1 MPQGRDERVAAGT
14 LKKTAVGILLKLL
27 ISAKGTIGENM
38 YYFWSGLLRAIALLW
53 SVLGLRMLRGMA
65 GVPRLADVMPL
76 PDGECPKVST
86 LFAAR
91 DEAAKLPQALPTQL
105 AQDYPRYEVIAVD
118 DRSRDATPQVLDEFA
133 AHHNNLKVI
142 HLTEVPK
149 GWLGKPHALHVAY
162 GYAKGEWLVFTDADV
177 RMGPDLLRRAVAL
190 VKGKG
195 WDYLTCLPM
204 PELRSFWEKTF
215 MSYWALGFDL
225 GQAPWKLSDP
235 CSRRYL
241 GVGAFQLL
249 RRSVY
254 EAIGTH
260 QRLAMELL
268 DDFKLGKLVKQ
279 RGFQCG
285 VALGG
290 EWVQLRWQDGL
301 SGIVSG
307 LMKNSFAACGF
318 RLRNVAL
325 YLLGAFA
332 FDVLPFLAL
341 LFAVGTPREV
351 AALCVFIVLVLH
363 ANGSH
368 AGRVSP
374 VYALTHPLGAAIF
387 CYIMLRSAIVTLWRR
402 GVVWRDTFYPLD
414 ELRKGVV

>member
-1 MPQGRDERVAAGT
+1 
-14 LKKTAVGILLKLL
+14 
-27 ISAKGTIGENM
+27 M
-38 YYFWSGLLRAIALLW
+38 YYFWSGLLAAIALLW

-65 GVPRLADVMPL
+65 GVPRLDHVMLL
-76 PDGECPKVST
+76 PDAECPKISI

-91 DEAAKLPQALPTQL
+91 DEAAKLPQALATQL
-105 AQDYPRYEVIAVD
+105 AQDYPHYEVIAVD
-118 DRSRDATPQVLDEFA
+118 DRSRDATPQILDEFA
-133 AHHNNLKVI
+133 RHHRNLKVI
-142 HLTEVPK
+142 HLTELSK
-149 GWLGKPHALHVAY
+149 GWLSKPHALHVAY
-162 GYAKGEWLVFTDADV
+162 GDAKGECLVFTDADV

-190 VKGKG
+190 AKGKG

-204 PELRSFWEKTF
+204 PELQGYWEKIF
-215 MSYWALGFDL
+215 MSYWTLGFDL

-235 CSRRYL
+235 RSRRYL

-260 QRLAMELL
+260 QRLAMEVL

-279 RGFQCG
+279 GGFLPG

-290 EWVQLRWQDGL
+290 KLLQFHWQDGL
-301 SGIVSG
+301 RGIVSG

-325 YLLGAFA
+325 YILGAFS

-341 LFAVGTPREV
+341 LFSVGTPRKV
-351 AALCVFIVLVLH
+351 AALCVFIVLILH

-374 VYALTHPLGAAIF
+374 FYALTHPLGAALF
-387 CYIMLRSAIVTLWRR
+387 CYIMLQSAIVTLWRR
-402 GVVWRDTFYPLD
+402 GILWRDTFYPLD

>member
-1 MPQGRDERVAAGT
+1 
-14 LKKTAVGILLKLL
+14 
-27 ISAKGTIGENM
+27 
-38 YYFWSGLLRAIALLW
+38 
-53 SVLGLRMLRGMA
+53 
-65 GVPRLADVMPL
+65 LA
-76 PDGECPKVST
+76 CAC
-86 LFAAR
+86 FAAWPESHGSPASCR
-91 DEAAKLPQALPTQL
+91 CPTVNAPKFRYSSPPATRPPSFLRLCRPQL

-118 DRSRDATPQVLDEFA
+118 DRSRDATPQILDEFA
-133 AHHNNLKVI
+133 GHHKNLKVI
-142 HLTEVPK
+142 HLTELPK
-149 GWLGKPHALHVAY
+149 GWLGKPHALHVAC
-162 GYAKGEWLVFTDADV
+162 GHAKGEWLVFTDAEV

-195 WDYLTCLPM
+195 WDYLTCLPT
-204 PELRSFWEKTF
+204 PELRSFWEKAF
-215 MSYWALGFDL
+215 MSYWSLGFDL

-235 CSRRYL
+235 RSRRYL

-260 QRLAMELL
+260 QRLAMEVL

-279 RGFQCG
+279 GGFPSG

-290 EWVQLRWQDGL
+290 KWVQLRWQDGL

-307 LMKNSFAACGF
+307 LMKNSFAGCGF

-325 YLLGAFA
+325 YLLGAFV

-341 LFAVGTPREV
+341 LFAVGKPREV
-351 AALCVFIVLVLH
+351 AAVCVFIVLVLH

-374 VYALTHPLGAAIF
+374 FYALTHPLGAAVF
-387 CYIMLRSAIVTLWRR
+387 CYVMLRSTIVTLWRQ

>member
-1 MPQGRDERVAAGT
+1 
-14 LKKTAVGILLKLL
+14 
-27 ISAKGTIGENM
+27 
-38 YYFWSGLLRAIALLW
+38 
-53 SVLGLRMLRGMA
+53 
-65 GVPRLADVMPL
+65 
-76 PDGECPKVST
+76 
-86 LFAAR
+86 
-91 DEAAKLPQALPTQL
+91 
-105 AQDYPRYEVIAVD
+105 
-118 DRSRDATPQVLDEFA
+118 
-133 AHHNNLKVI
+133 
-142 HLTEVPK
+142 
-149 GWLGKPHALHVAY
+149 
-162 GYAKGEWLVFTDADV
+162 
-177 RMGPDLLRRAVAL
+177 
-190 VKGKG
+190 
-195 WDYLTCLPM
+195 
-204 PELRSFWEKTF
+204 
-215 MSYWALGFDL
+215 MSYWTLGFDL

-235 CSRRYL
+235 RSRRYV

-268 DDFKLGKLVKQ
+268 DDFKLGKLGKLVKQ
-279 RGFQCG
+279 GGFQSG

-301 SGIVSG
+301 SGIVNG

-325 YLLGAFA
+325 YVLGAFV

-341 LFAVGTPREV
+341 LFAVGMPRAV
-351 AALCVFIVLVLH
+351 AALCVLIVLVLH

-374 VYALTHPLGAAIF
+374 FYALTHPLGSAIF
-387 CYIMLRSAIVTLWRR
+387 CYIMLRSAIVTLRRR